1 MAKRHPA
8 LVPVARDHH
17 DGLLLAIRLQQ
28 GDRAELK
35 LWSHDPTLQTEYVL
49 AFYDQHLKRHFAV
62 EEEQVF
68 PLGRDIRE
76 AVPIVIQLIEQH
88 RQIASIVDGLR
99 SAPPADRRPALHHLG
114 RLLEE
119 HIRLE
124 DRTLFPLLEAHVP
137 PAVLQAAQVAIDR
150 YYA

>member
-28 GDRAELK
+28 GERAELK
-35 LWSHDPTLQTEYVL
+35 LWSHDPGLQTEFVV
-49 AFYDQHLKRHFAV
+49 AFFDQHLTRHFAV

-68 PLGRDIRE
+68 PLGRHLADAA
-76 AVPIVIQLIEQH
+76 AVIERLIGQH
-88 RQIASIVDGLR
+88 RQIASIVEDLR
-99 SAPPADRRPALHHLG
+99 TDPAGDRRTTLQELG

-124 DRTLFPLLEAHVP
+124 DRTLFPMLEAKLP
-137 PAVLQAAQVAIDR
+137 DDVLRSAQAAVER

>member
-8 LVPVARDHH
+8 LIPVARDHH

-35 LWSHDPTLQTEYVL
+35 LWSHDPALQTEFVL
-49 AFYDQHLKRHFAV
+49 SFYEQHLKRHFAV

-68 PLGRDIRE
+68 PLGRGISD
-76 AVPIVIQLIEQH
+76 AAPIVERLIGQH
-88 RQIASIVDGLR
+88 RQIASMVDQLR
-99 SAPPADRRPALHHLG
+99 NISPEKRRTVLQELG

-124 DRTLFPLLEAHVP
+124 DRTLFPILEQQVP
-137 PAVLQAAQVAIDR
+137 PDVLQAAQTAIDR
-150 YYA
+150 YYV

>member
-35 LWSHDPTLQTEYVL
+35 LWSHDPQLQTEYVL
-49 AFYDQHLKRHFAV
+49 AFYAQHLQRHFAV

-68 PLGRDIRE
+68 PLGRGIPE
-76 AVPIVIQLIEQH
+76 AVPIVDQLLQQH
-88 RQIASIVDGLR
+88 RRVASMVEELR
-99 SAPPADRRPALHHLG
+99 TNPPADRRTALVELG
-114 RLLEE
+114 RLLEA

-124 DRTLFPLLEAHVP
+124 DRTLFPLLEQHVP
-137 PAVLQAAQVAIDR
+137 SDVLAAAQAAIDR

>member
-35 LWSHDPTLQTEYVL
+35 LWSHDPQLQTEFVL
-49 AFYDQHLKRHFAV
+49 AFYEQHLKRHFAV
-62 EEEQVF
+62 EEDQVF
-68 PLGRDIRE
+68 PLGRDLRE
-76 AVPIVIQLIEQH
+76 AAPVIGQLIEQH
-88 RQIASIVDGLR
+88 RRIASMVEGLR
-99 SAPPADRRPALHHLG
+99 TNPPADRRPALVQLG

-124 DRTLFPLLEAHVP
+124 DRTLFPILEEQVASD
-137 PAVLQAAQVAIDR
+137 VLAAAQAAIDR

>member
-35 LWSHDPTLQTEYVL
+35 LWSHDPALQTEFVL
-49 AFYDQHLKRHFAV
+49 AFHDQHLTRHFAV

-68 PLGRDIRE
+68 PLGREIAQTAR
-76 AVPIVIQLIEQH
+76 IIEQLVDQH
-88 RQIASIVDGLR
+88 RRIRSMVERLR
-99 SAPPADRRPALHHLG
+99 TDPPTDRTPLLQELG

-124 DRTLFPLLEAHVP
+124 DRTLFPLLEEHVP
-137 PAVLQAAQVAIDR
+137 ADVLKAAQAAIDR

>member
-35 LWSHDPTLQTEYVL
+35 LWSHDPVLQTEYVL
-49 AFYDQHLKRHFAV
+49 AFYDQHLTRHFTV

-68 PLGRDIRE
+68 ALGRDIRD
-76 AVPIVIQLIEQH
+76 AVALIDHLTDQH
-88 RQIASIVDGLR
+88 RQIASIVNGLR
-99 SAPPADRRPALHHLG
+99 SDPPADRRPVLQSLG

-124 DRTLFPLLEAHVP
+124 DRKLFPLLEAQVP
-137 PAVLQAAQVAIDR
+137 PAELQTAQAAIER